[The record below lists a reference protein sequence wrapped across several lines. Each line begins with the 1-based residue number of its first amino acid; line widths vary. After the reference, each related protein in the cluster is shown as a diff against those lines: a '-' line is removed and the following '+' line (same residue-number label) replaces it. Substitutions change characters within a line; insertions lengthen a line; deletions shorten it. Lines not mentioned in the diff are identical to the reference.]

1 MQRTKQRSIQEWKS
15 VQGSLR
21 EGEGRVV
28 YMNELCMAERKGGR
42 GGEALL
48 RQMTKNSKLI
58 Q

>member
-1 MQRTKQRSIQEWKS
+1 MQRTKQRSRQEWKS

-42 GGEALL
+42 GEALL

>member
-21 EGEGRVV
+21 EREGRVV

-42 GGEALL
+42 GGSPSQANDGGTL
-48 RQMTKNSKLI
+48 N
-58 Q
+58 